1 MKHTTRELLE
11 TMRVIVCCGAGGVG
25 KTSIAAS
32 LALAGAKL
40 GKRVLVLTI
49 DPSKRLAETLGVSR
63 HQQEP
68 VPISAQRFADAGVE
82 VSGSLSAWMLDP
94 QTVSDAVVQRLS
106 GSNESAKQLLNN
118 KIYKNVTAMV
128 AGMQEYTAV
137 EALHGFV
144 KDDAYDLIILDTPP
158 SRNALHFLDAPN
170 RITEFLD
177 GRVFRFFLPKEGS
190 LFQKATSKILE
201 RVLHIALGKDSTTE
215 LLTFFKMFSGILLHL
230 GRDAKGVR
238 EFFAEPTVAFVI
250 VTSPE
255 KEALLEAEYFKRKT
269 TVELGLNLCGV
280 YLNRTL
286 LDIEKHSWPGAKVKE
301 KEPQG
306 ELRSALE
313 KLQVLADSEKQLIEG
328 HRKVYDELCDKVS
341 AEQFTVALPYLS
353 EGVSTLRHLTS
364 LASRLCTIEV

>member
-1 MKHTTRELLE
+1 MKHSTRELLE
-11 TMRVIVCCGAGGVG
+11 NMRVIVCCGAGGVG
-25 KTSIAAS
+25 KTSVAAS

-63 HQQEP
+63 YQEEP
-68 VPISAQRFADAGVE
+68 VAIDAQRLAEAGGE
-82 VSGSLSAWMLDP
+82 VPGSLSAWMLDP
-94 QTVSDAVVQRLS
+94 QTVSDAVVRRLA
-106 GSNESAKQLLNN
+106 GSNENAKQLLNN

-137 EALHGFV
+137 EALHGFI

-201 RVLHIALGKDSTTE
+201 RVLNVALGKDSTSE
-215 LLTFFKMFSGILLHL
+215 LLTFFKMFSSILMHL
-230 GRDAKGVR
+230 GRDAKGMR
-238 EFFAEPTVAFVI
+238 EFFSEPTVAFVI

-269 TVELGLNLCGV
+269 TMDLGLNLCGV

-286 LDIEKHSWPGAKVKE
+286 LDMEEQACPDTRLEKAEAHGS
-301 KEPQG
+301 
-306 ELRSALE
+306 LRSALE
-313 KLQVLADSEKQLIEG
+313 KLQVLANSEKTLIAG
-328 HRKVYDELCDKVS
+328 HRQVYNDLSATVS
-341 AEQFTVALPYLS
+341 AEQFTIALPYLS
-353 EGVSTLRHLTS
+353 EGISTLNHLTY
-364 LASRLCTIEV
+364 LASRLCSV